1 MKIYVVS
8 RTLYGPDIEDD
19 IGYVGA
25 RTEVMGAFTTEDAAR
40 DLQEEILNT
49 SDYNGYPWDDPASV
63 DPEETYIDAILEE
76 VELDRVAF

>member
-8 RTLYGPDIEDD
+8 RTLYGPDVEDD

-25 RTEVMGAFTTEDAAR
+25 RMEVVGAFATEDAAR

-49 SDYNGYPWDDPASV
+49 SEYNGYPWDDPASV
-63 DPEETYIDAILEE
+63 DPEETYIDVVLEE
-76 VELDRVAF
+76 VELDE